1 VRLGAREALIGDSIV
16 PGDVQIEDGRI
27 SAVGLSPAG
36 RASTAVPG
44 FVDLQVNGFSGV
56 DFVAA
61 GEEGYRTAGLAL
73 AATGVTSYQPTL
85 ITSPLDAYPA
95 AVEAAARAQG
105 EPGPRILG
113 VHLEGPFISP
123 QWVGAHNPA
132 HVLDPDPELAVRLI
146 EAGPVSH
153 MTLAPERPGAIE
165 LIHLLTK
172 RNITVACG
180 HSDADASRAHAG
192 FDAGARV
199 LTHIYNA
206 HRRWRPRDPGLAGA
220 ALVRA
225 SVTVTAIVDN
235 VHLAPETAEATFRA
249 TRGRFAL
256 ITDAME
262 AAGLGDGT
270 YALGDRRVSVR
281 ENEVRLENGRL
292 AGSVLTMGRALQNL
306 VGVGA
311 TLTEAVHAAARAPA
325 LAAGRRDL
333 GLLEEG
339 AVADV
344 VVLDDRLEV
353 ARTIVDGRELW
364 ASS

>member
-1 VRLGAREALIGDSIV
+1 MRLGAKEALIGDRIV
-16 PGDVQIEDGRI
+16 PGDVQVEDGRI
-27 SAVGLSPAG
+27 SAAGLSPAG
-36 RASTAVPG
+36 KAGTAVPG

-56 DFVAA
+56 DFVVA
-61 GEEGYRTAGLAL
+61 GEVGYQTAGLAL

-85 ITSPLDAYPA
+85 ITSPLDSYPA
-95 AVEAAARAQG
+95 ALEAAARAQG
-105 EPGPRILG
+105 EPGPRVLG

-123 QWVGAHNPA
+123 EWVGAHNPA

-146 EAGPVSH
+146 ESGPVSH
-153 MTLAPERPGAIE
+153 MTLAPERPGALE
-165 LIHLLTK
+165 LIALLMQ

-180 HSDADASRAHAG
+180 HSDADASRAHDA
-192 FDAGARV
+192 FDAGSRV

-220 ALVRA
+220 ALVRD

-235 VHLAPETAEATFRA
+235 VHLAPETAAATFRA

-256 ITDAME
+256 ITDAIE

-270 YALGDRRVSVR
+270 YALGDRRVTVR
-281 ENEVRLENGRL
+281 AGEVRLENGRL
-292 AGSVLTMGRALQNL
+292 AGSVLTMDGALRNL
-306 VGVGA
+306 VGLGA
-311 TLTEAVHAAARAPA
+311 SLAEAVHAAARAPA

-339 AVADV
+339 ATADV
-344 VVLDDRLEV
+344 VVLDDRLQV
-353 ARTIVDGRELW
+353 TRTLVGGRELW
-364 ASS
+364 ASF